1 MSLMI
6 SKLFRQE
13 LLQLICYFNTIKNE
27 ISLFLITW
35 MFLEGIMLSEICQ
48 AEKNKYFMISL
59 IHEI

>member
-13 LLQLICYFNTIKNE
+13 LLQLICYFITIKDE
-27 ISLFLITW
+27 ISFFSIAW
-35 MFLEGIMLSEICQ
+35 MFLVGIMLSEVCQ